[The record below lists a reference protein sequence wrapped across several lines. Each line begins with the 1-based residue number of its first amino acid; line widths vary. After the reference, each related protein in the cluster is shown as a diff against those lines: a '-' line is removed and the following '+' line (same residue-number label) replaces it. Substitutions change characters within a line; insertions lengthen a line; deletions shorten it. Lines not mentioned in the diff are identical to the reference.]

1 MPCLWCGWAGGLG
14 SGAGKAAVAPAHLSQ
29 SCRKGSTASAPPHST
44 CFSSLPS
51 PWLLLPE
58 FSPLASSQVSTW
70 QVNEGSVSHS
80 FLENRGLDKLP
91 EGRGQSN
98 WLLQEPCPGWAVQ
111 ARDVPLEE
119 RWGPTGS
126 SWGWDLVSGCASSQC
141 RSVLCFQGARPG
153 LGRARPRNRFLT

>member
-1 MPCLWCGWAGGLG
+1 MGLAKLRG
-14 SGAGKAAVAPAHLSQ
+14 PRTPEPVLQERQHSQ
-29 SCRKGSTASAPPHST
+29 CSSQYLLLFPP
-44 CFSSLPS
+44 LPQRPS
-51 PWLLLPE
+51 WLLLPE

-111 ARDVPLEE
+111 AHDVPLEE

-126 SWGWDLVSGCASSQC
+126 SWGWDLVSACASSRC
-141 RSVLCFQGARPG
+141 SSVLCFQGARPG
-153 LGRARPRNRFLT
+153 LGRPRPRNCFLT